1 MNTIGEKIRH
11 FRKLKGFSQDDLA
24 HELDISLTAYSKI
37 ERNITDVNFSR
48 LSQIAKV
55 LNITLVDLLSAD
67 KKGKTRNEENE
78 NLKKVISEKNKEII
92 LLQKKII
99 QLLGNKNIVKP
110 KSKKK

>member
-11 FRKLKGFSQDDLA
+11 FRKLKGLSQDDLA
-24 HELDISLTAYSKI
+24 YELDISLTAYSKI

-67 KKGKTRNEENE
+67 KKGKSRNEEND
-78 NLKKVISEKNKEII
+78 NLKKIISEKNKEII

-99 QLLGNKNIVKP
+99 HLLSNKKNITP
-110 KSKKK
+110 KGKKK